1 MVFDF
6 DEVVG
11 GGIDKMLF
19 ANGSDIRNSSKFRE
33 LRLTWMILWNN
44 PVAALGIIIFSLF
57 VFCVIVG
64 PYLAP
69 YPMNGINLPVKLLP
83 PSLQH
88 WFGTDVLGRDILSRV
103 VYGARISFLAGAVV
117 VGISVCLGGF
127 IGLLAGYLG
136 KRVGDILMRV
146 TDIFLAFPTL
156 ILAMALAS
164 MLGPSL
170 LNALLAMSLVY
181 WPRYARLVY
190 GQTLSIRENEYVK
203 FAEILREPSLRI
215 IRRHILPN
223 VLGPLIVQASLD
235 FGDAILL
242 VACLGFVGLGA
253 QPPAPDWG
261 IMVSDGRNYLMN
273 AWWMATIPG
282 LAIFLV
288 VLACNLIGDGI
299 RDAMDPNLR
308 RTKPYKTRMTQAQEL
323 TVNE

>member
-1 MVFDF
+1 MWFD
-6 DEVVG
+6 VLKGNG
-11 GGIDKMLF
+11 GEKVTKLLSGMRLNF
-19 ANGSDIRNSSKFRE
+19 RNLSRFRE
-33 LRLTWMILWNN
+33 ARLTWMILWSN
-44 PVAALGIIIFSLF
+44 PVAMAGMIIFGLF
-57 VFCVIVG
+57 IFCVVFG
-64 PYLAP
+64 PFIAP
-69 YPMNGINLPVKLLP
+69 YGMNAINLHDKLIP
-83 PSLQH
+83 PNLQH
-88 WFGTDVLGRDILSRV
+88 WFGTDILGRDIFSRV
-103 VYGARISFLAGAVV
+103 IFGTRISFLAGIVV
-117 VGISVCLGGF
+117 VGVSVLLGGV
-127 IGLLAGYLG
+127 IGLISGYVG
-136 KRVGDILMRV
+136 RYVGDILMRI

-170 LNALLAMSLVY
+170 WNALLAMSLVY

-203 FAEILREPSLRI
+203 FAETLQESPLRI
-215 IRRHILPN
+215 MGRHISPN
-223 VLGPLIVQASLD
+223 VLGPLVVQTSLD

-282 LAIFLV
+282 LAIFMV

-299 RDAMDPNLR
+299 RDALDPNLR
-308 RTKPYKTRMTQAQEL
+308 RTKPYKGRKESGGEL
-323 TVNE
+323 AA